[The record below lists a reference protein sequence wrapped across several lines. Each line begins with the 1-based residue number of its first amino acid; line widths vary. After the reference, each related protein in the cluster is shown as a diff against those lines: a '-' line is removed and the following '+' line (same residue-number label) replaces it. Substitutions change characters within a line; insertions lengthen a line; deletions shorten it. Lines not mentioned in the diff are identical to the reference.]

1 MENTTTESDKTTNF
15 KFPDLGAKLAEGKML
30 CEDFTENGKQKAKRL
45 IRKGREAAD
54 DCLDE
59 TTYYVKHN
67 PWQSLGIA
75 AGVGVLAGWF
85 CGWTCA
91 RVCK

>member
-1 MENTTTESDKTTNF
+1 MQNTTTENEKTTNF
-15 KFPDLGAKLAEGKML
+15 KFPDLAGKPAEGKML
-30 CEDFTENGKQKAKRL
+30 CEDFTENGKRKAERL
-45 IRKGREAAD
+45 IRKGREAAE

-59 TTYYVKHN
+59 TTHYVKHN
-67 PWQSLGIA
+67 PWQSVGIA

-91 RVCK
+91 RVSK